1 MVIRMKEE
9 ILKYISSFYGNLNLY
24 IKWKK
29 KKKAKL
35 KEDFFLV
42 DKNQNGNTKLK
53 DEEEQMIEYRGVFW
67 LNFLIKALVT
77 KF

>member
-9 ILKYISSFYGNLNLY
+9 ILKYISSFYGNFNLS

-77 KF
+77 KC

>member
-1 MVIRMKEE
+1 MG
-9 ILKYISSFYGNLNLY
+9 ISIYLLNE
-24 IKWKK
+24 K

>member
-1 MVIRMKEE
+1 MG
-9 ILKYISSFYGNLNLY
+9 ISIYLLNE
-24 IKWKK
+24 KK

-53 DEEEQMIEYRGVFW
+53 VEEEQMIEYRGVF
-67 LNFLIKALVT
+67 
-77 KF
+77 

>member
-9 ILKYISSFYGNLNLY
+9 VLKYISSFYGNFNLS

-29 KKKAKL
+29 KEEAKL

-42 DKNQNGNTKLK
+42 DKNQNRNTKLK

-67 LNFLIKALVT
+67 LNF
-77 KF
+77 FN

>member
-1 MVIRMKEE
+1 MK
-9 ILKYISSFYGNLNLY
+9 K
-24 IKWKK
+24 KK

>member
-1 MVIRMKEE
+1 MG
-9 ILKYISSFYGNLNLY
+9 ISIYLLNE
-24 IKWKK
+24 KK
-29 KKKAKL
+29 KEAKL

>member
-1 MVIRMKEE
+1 MG
-9 ILKYISSFYGNLNLY
+9 ISIYLLNE
-24 IKWKK
+24 KK
-29 KKKAKL
+29 KEAKL

-77 KF
+77 KC